1 MTAESRLIAEM
12 YQTGALKANCLLL
25 QCVAF
30 NDDLDQR
37 LNGVRN
43 MSRFAG
49 STSDTGRLLPAR
61 LPSDHLSMRLKQH
74 IDGLKSTDP
83 VTDPSSPPPGLR
95 FDHVGI
101 PLDYGTSTVPVAGAN
116 CPPTGP
122 RLQGTKRE
130 AIDDGGDGQ
139 STKRMRGY
147 PD

>member
-37 LNGVRN
+37 LNGGRN
-43 MSRFAG
+43 ISKFAG
-49 STSDTGRLLPAR
+49 STPDTGRLPAR
-61 LPSDHLSMRLKQH
+61 LHSDNLSMRLKQH

-83 VTDPSSPPPGLR
+83 VTDPSRPPTVR
-95 FDHVGI
+95 SDHVVI
-101 PLDYGTSTVPVAGAN
+101 PLDYVTSTVPVAGAN